1 MLYALLTSMILNFS
15 ISPDMSH
22 ENETHYTK
30 NKIDNYDI
38 ITISQ
43 SGSLFYSVT
52 NQILQSVNNLNT
64 NVTFIG
70 RANVG
75 LESTTFA
82 NNEINLTTLDNFLY
96 NLSIKTIE
104 SSVVDY
110 FYDEESA
117 QAIRDNKI
125 VISELTA
132 SRYELNVGDYVN
144 LVGLNSEIIP
154 IEVGKVIKDSKIGW
168 FEGVVNKELGF
179 KLGIYR
185 NIQAIIW
192 DSHINENFLI
202 ELHKNINYRKVK
214 LTFRENKVNKKNIL
228 KLIDGVKS
236 DIKFTPYETID
247 QLLNYCHKVAG
258 VVGIMFCEILGID
271 DNNALIKANDLGI
284 AMQLTNIMRDI
295 FEDANMG
302 RVYLPHELFGRINPY
317 DINIQ
322 NKDVVDNIYSEK
334 IDQIYNIAET
344 KYLSGI
350 SGLKYLNYNHK
361 FIVYISAIMYRE
373 IGNKIIKNKES
384 YSSGKRSYVSFIKKI
399 ELIVKCFF
407 QIFLWKIKILK

>member
-15 ISPDMSH
+15 ISPDISH
-22 ENETHYTK
+22 ENENQYNK

-104 SSVVDY
+104 SSVLDY

-202 ELHKNINYRKVK
+202 ELHKNINYKKVK
-214 LTFRENKVNKKNIL
+214 LTFRENRVNKNWVLPTALVKEMFGDFQI
-228 KLIDGVKS
+228 KERDGVW
-236 DIKFTPYETID
+236 ITTEPEWR
-247 QLLNYCHKVAG
+247 
-258 VVGIMFCEILGID
+258 E
-271 DNNALIKANDLGI
+271 
-284 AMQLTNIMRDI
+284 
-295 FEDANMG
+295 E
-302 RVYLPHELFGRINPY
+302 
-317 DINIQ
+317 NIQ
-322 NKDVVDNIYSEK
+322 NKRMPILGITRCHRLMWEPLEGALN
-334 IDQIYNIAET
+334 QILEEGLEE
-344 KYLSGI
+344 YLSIEEWRTSGGCYAPRRINRFDAGGSISRHAWGI
-350 SGLKYLNYNHK
+350 
-361 FIVYISAIMYRE
+361 AID
-373 IGNKIIKNKES
+373 INTKSS
-384 YSSGKRSYVSFIKKI
+384 YPPRV
-399 ELIVKCFF
+399 V
-407 QIFLWKIKILK
+407 QIFNDWGFAWGGTWTSPDEMHFELRDLSASVSKTGS

>member
-15 ISPDMSH
+15 ISPDISH
-22 ENETHYTK
+22 ENENQYNK

-104 SSVVDY
+104 SSVLDY

-192 DSHINENFLI
+192 DNHINENFLI

-214 LTFRENKVNKKNIL
+214 LTFRENRVNKNWVLPTALVKEMFGDFQI
-228 KLIDGVKS
+228 KERDGVW
-236 DIKFTPYETID
+236 ITTEPEWR
-247 QLLNYCHKVAG
+247 
-258 VVGIMFCEILGID
+258 E
-271 DNNALIKANDLGI
+271 
-284 AMQLTNIMRDI
+284 
-295 FEDANMG
+295 E
-302 RVYLPHELFGRINPY
+302 
-317 DINIQ
+317 NIQ
-322 NKDVVDNIYSEK
+322 NKRMPILGITRCHRLMWEPLEGALN
-334 IDQIYNIAET
+334 QILEEGLE
-344 KYLSGI
+344 KYLSI
-350 SGLKYLNYNHK
+350 EEW
-361 FIVYISAIMYRE
+361 R
-373 IGNKIIKNKES
+373 
-384 YSSGKRSYVSFIKKI
+384 SSGGCYAPRRINRFDAGGSISRHAWGIAIDINTKSSYPPRVVEIFNDWGFAWGGTWTSPDEMHFELRDLSACVSKTSS
-399 ELIVKCFF
+399 
-407 QIFLWKIKILK
+407 

>member
-1 MLYALLTSMILNFS
+1 MLYALLTSMVLNFS

-22 ENETHYTK
+22 ENENHYIK

-52 NQILQSVNNLNT
+52 NQILESVKNLNT

-132 SRYELNVGDYVN
+132 SRYELNVGDFVN

-168 FEGVVNKELGF
+168 YEGVVNKELGF

-214 LTFRENKVNKKNIL
+214 LTFRESRVNKNWVLPTALVKEMFGDFQI
-228 KLIDGVKS
+228 KERDGVW
-236 DIKFTPYETID
+236 ITT
-247 QLLNYCHKVAG
+247 
-258 VVGIMFCEILGID
+258 
-271 DNNALIKANDLGI
+271 
-284 AMQLTNIMRDI
+284 
-295 FEDANMG
+295 
-302 RVYLPHELFGRINPY
+302 ELEWREE
-317 DINIQ
+317 NIQ
-322 NKDVVDNIYSEK
+322 NKRMPILGITRCHRLMWKPLEGALN
-334 IDQIYNIAET
+334 QILQEGLEE
-344 KYLSGI
+344 YLSI
-350 SGLKYLNYNHK
+350 EEW
-361 FIVYISAIMYRE
+361 R
-373 IGNKIIKNKES
+373 
-384 YSSGKRSYVSFIKKI
+384 SSGGCYAPRRINRFDAGGSISRHAWGIAIDINTKSSYPPRVVEIFNDWGFAWGGTWTSPDEMHFELRDLSASVSKTSS
-399 ELIVKCFF
+399 
-407 QIFLWKIKILK
+407 

>member
-15 ISPDMSH
+15 ISPDISH
-22 ENETHYTK
+22 ENENQYTK

-104 SSVVDY
+104 SSVLDY

-132 SRYELNVGDYVN
+132 SRYELKVGDYVN

-214 LTFRENKVNKKNIL
+214 LTFRENRVNKNWVLPTALVKEMFGDFQI
-228 KLIDGVKS
+228 KERDGVW
-236 DIKFTPYETID
+236 ITTEPEWR
-247 QLLNYCHKVAG
+247 
-258 VVGIMFCEILGID
+258 E
-271 DNNALIKANDLGI
+271 
-284 AMQLTNIMRDI
+284 
-295 FEDANMG
+295 E
-302 RVYLPHELFGRINPY
+302 
-317 DINIQ
+317 NIQ
-322 NKDVVDNIYSEK
+322 NKRMPILGITRCHRLMWEPLEGALN
-334 IDQIYNIAET
+334 QILEEGLEE
-344 KYLSGI
+344 YLSI
-350 SGLKYLNYNHK
+350 EEW
-361 FIVYISAIMYRE
+361 R
-373 IGNKIIKNKES
+373 
-384 YSSGKRSYVSFIKKI
+384 SSGGCYAPRRINRFDAGGSISRHAWGIAIDINTKSSYPPRVVEIFNDWGFAWGGTWTSPDDMHFELRDLSASVSKTGS
-399 ELIVKCFF
+399 
-407 QIFLWKIKILK
+407 

>member
-15 ISPDMSH
+15 ILPDISH
-22 ENETHYTK
+22 ENENHYTK

-52 NQILQSVNNLNT
+52 NQILESVNNLNT

-117 QAIRDNKI
+117 QAIRDNKL

-192 DSHINENFLI
+192 DNHINENFLI

-214 LTFRENKVNKKNIL
+214 LTFRENRVNKNWVLPTALVKEMFGDFQI
-228 KLIDGVKS
+228 KERDGVW
-236 DIKFTPYETID
+236 ITTEPEWR
-247 QLLNYCHKVAG
+247 
-258 VVGIMFCEILGID
+258 E
-271 DNNALIKANDLGI
+271 
-284 AMQLTNIMRDI
+284 
-295 FEDANMG
+295 E
-302 RVYLPHELFGRINPY
+302 
-317 DINIQ
+317 NIQ
-322 NKDVVDNIYSEK
+322 NKRMPILGITRCHRLMWEPLEGALN
-334 IDQIYNIAET
+334 QILEEGLDE
-344 KYLSGI
+344 YLSIEEWRASGGCYAPRRINRFDAGGSISRHAWGI
-350 SGLKYLNYNHK
+350 AIDINTKSSYPPR
-361 FIVYISAIMYRE
+361 IVEIFNDWGFAWGGTWTSPDEMHFELRDLSASVS
-373 IGNKIIKNKES
+373 KT
-384 YSSGKRSYVSFIKKI
+384 SS
-399 ELIVKCFF
+399 
-407 QIFLWKIKILK
+407 

>member
-1 MLYALLTSMILNFS
+1 MLYALLTSIILNFS
-15 ISPDMSH
+15 ISPDISH
-22 ENETHYTK
+22 ENENHYTK

-52 NQILQSVNNLNT
+52 NQILESVNNLNT

-104 SSVVDY
+104 STVVDY

-214 LTFRENKVNKKNIL
+214 LTFRENRVNKNWVLPTALVKEMFGDFQI
-228 KLIDGVKS
+228 KERDGVW
-236 DIKFTPYETID
+236 ITTEPEWR
-247 QLLNYCHKVAG
+247 
-258 VVGIMFCEILGID
+258 E
-271 DNNALIKANDLGI
+271 
-284 AMQLTNIMRDI
+284 
-295 FEDANMG
+295 E
-302 RVYLPHELFGRINPY
+302 
-317 DINIQ
+317 NIQ
-322 NKDVVDNIYSEK
+322 NKRMPILGITRCHRLMWEPLEGALN
-334 IDQIYNIAET
+334 QILEEGLEE
-344 KYLSGI
+344 YL
-350 SGLKYLNYNHK
+350 
-361 FIVYISAIMYRE
+361 
-373 IGNKIIKNKES
+373 IIEEWR
-384 YSSGKRSYVSFIKKI
+384 SSGGCYAPRRINRFDAGGSISRHAWGIAIDINTKSGYPPRIVEIFNDWGFAWGGTWTSPDEMHFELRDLSASVSKTSS
-399 ELIVKCFF
+399 
-407 QIFLWKIKILK
+407 

>member
-15 ISPDMSH
+15 ISPDISH
-22 ENETHYTK
+22 ENENQYNK

-104 SSVVDY
+104 SSVLDY

-214 LTFRENKVNKKNIL
+214 LTFRENRVNKNWVLPTALVKEMFGDFQI
-228 KLIDGVKS
+228 KERDGVW
-236 DIKFTPYETID
+236 ITT
-247 QLLNYCHKVAG
+247 
-258 VVGIMFCEILGID
+258 
-271 DNNALIKANDLGI
+271 
-284 AMQLTNIMRDI
+284 
-295 FEDANMG
+295 
-302 RVYLPHELFGRINPY
+302 ELEWREE
-317 DINIQ
+317 NIQ
-322 NKDVVDNIYSEK
+322 NKRMPILGITRCHRLMWEPLEGALN
-334 IDQIYNIAET
+334 QILQEGLEE
-344 KYLSGI
+344 YLSI
-350 SGLKYLNYNHK
+350 EEW
-361 FIVYISAIMYRE
+361 R
-373 IGNKIIKNKES
+373 
-384 YSSGKRSYVSFIKKI
+384 SSGGCYAPRRINRFDAGGSISRHAWGIAIDINTKSSYPPRV
-399 ELIVKCFF
+399 V
-407 QIFLWKIKILK
+407 QIFNDWGFAWGGTWTSPDEMHFELRDLSASVSKTGS

>member
-15 ISPDMSH
+15 ISPDISH
-22 ENETHYTK
+22 ENENQYNK

-104 SSVVDY
+104 SSVLDY

-202 ELHKNINYRKVK
+202 ELHKNINYKKVK
-214 LTFRENKVNKKNIL
+214 LTFRENRVNKNWVLPTALVKEMFGDFQI
-228 KLIDGVKS
+228 KERDGVW
-236 DIKFTPYETID
+236 ITTEPEWR
-247 QLLNYCHKVAG
+247 
-258 VVGIMFCEILGID
+258 E
-271 DNNALIKANDLGI
+271 
-284 AMQLTNIMRDI
+284 
-295 FEDANMG
+295 E
-302 RVYLPHELFGRINPY
+302 
-317 DINIQ
+317 NIQ
-322 NKDVVDNIYSEK
+322 NKRMPILGITRCHRLMWEPLEGALN
-334 IDQIYNIAET
+334 QILQEGLEE
-344 KYLSGI
+344 YLSI
-350 SGLKYLNYNHK
+350 EEW
-361 FIVYISAIMYRE
+361 R
-373 IGNKIIKNKES
+373 
-384 YSSGKRSYVSFIKKI
+384 SSGGCYAPRRINRFDAGGSISRHAWGIAIDINTKSSYPPRV
-399 ELIVKCFF
+399 V
-407 QIFLWKIKILK
+407 QIFNDWGFAWGGTWTSPDEMHFELRDLSASVSKTGS

>member
-22 ENETHYTK
+22 ENENHYTK

-52 NQILQSVNNLNT
+52 NQILESVNNLNT

-75 LESTTFA
+75 LESTTFD

-96 NLSIKTIE
+96 NISIKTIE
-104 SSVVDY
+104 SSVVEY

-154 IEVGKVIKDSKIGW
+154 IEVGKVINDSKIGW

-214 LTFRENKVNKKNIL
+214 LTFKENRVNKNWVLPTALVKEMFGDFQI
-228 KLIDGVKS
+228 KERDGVW
-236 DIKFTPYETID
+236 ITTEPEWR
-247 QLLNYCHKVAG
+247 
-258 VVGIMFCEILGID
+258 E
-271 DNNALIKANDLGI
+271 
-284 AMQLTNIMRDI
+284 
-295 FEDANMG
+295 E
-302 RVYLPHELFGRINPY
+302 
-317 DINIQ
+317 NIQ
-322 NKDVVDNIYSEK
+322 NKRMPILGITRCHRLMWEPLEGALN
-334 IDQIYNIAET
+334 QILEEGLEE
-344 KYLSGI
+344 YL
-350 SGLKYLNYNHK
+350 
-361 FIVYISAIMYRE
+361 
-373 IGNKIIKNKES
+373 IIEEWK
-384 YSSGKRSYVSFIKKI
+384 SSGGCYAPRRINRFDAGGSISRHAWGIAIDINTKSGYPPRVVEIFNDWGFAWGGTWTSPDEMHFELRDLSASVSKTSG
-399 ELIVKCFF
+399 
-407 QIFLWKIKILK
+407 

>member
-22 ENETHYTK
+22 ENENHYTK

-52 NQILQSVNNLNT
+52 NQILESVNNLNT

-104 SSVVDY
+104 SSDVDY

-214 LTFRENKVNKKNIL
+214 LTFRENRVNKNWVLPTALVKEMFGDFQI
-228 KLIDGVKS
+228 KERDGVW
-236 DIKFTPYETID
+236 ITTEPEWR
-247 QLLNYCHKVAG
+247 
-258 VVGIMFCEILGID
+258 E
-271 DNNALIKANDLGI
+271 
-284 AMQLTNIMRDI
+284 
-295 FEDANMG
+295 E
-302 RVYLPHELFGRINPY
+302 
-317 DINIQ
+317 NIQ
-322 NKDVVDNIYSEK
+322 NKRMPILGITRCHRLMWEPLEGALN
-334 IDQIYNIAET
+334 QILEEGLEE
-344 KYLSGI
+344 YLSI
-350 SGLKYLNYNHK
+350 EEWK
-361 FIVYISAIMYRE
+361 
-373 IGNKIIKNKES
+373 
-384 YSSGKRSYVSFIKKI
+384 SSGGCYAPRRINRFDAGGSISRHAWGIAIDINTKSGYPPRVVEIFNDWGFAWGGTWTSPDEMHFELRDLSASVSKTSS
-399 ELIVKCFF
+399 
-407 QIFLWKIKILK
+407 

>member
-22 ENETHYTK
+22 ENENHYTK

-52 NQILQSVNNLNT
+52 NQILESVNNLNT

-117 QAIRDNKI
+117 QAIKDNKI

-154 IEVGKVIKDSKIGW
+154 IQVGKVINDSKIGW

-202 ELHKNINYRKVK
+202 ELHKNIKYRKVK
-214 LTFRENKVNKKNIL
+214 LTFRENRVNKNWVLPTALVKEMFGDFQI
-228 KLIDGVKS
+228 KERDGVW
-236 DIKFTPYETID
+236 ITTEPEWR
-247 QLLNYCHKVAG
+247 
-258 VVGIMFCEILGID
+258 E
-271 DNNALIKANDLGI
+271 
-284 AMQLTNIMRDI
+284 
-295 FEDANMG
+295 E
-302 RVYLPHELFGRINPY
+302 
-317 DINIQ
+317 NIQ
-322 NKDVVDNIYSEK
+322 NKRMPILGITRCHRLMWEPLEGALK
-334 IDQIYNIAET
+334 QILEEGLEE
-344 KYLSGI
+344 YL
-350 SGLKYLNYNHK
+350 
-361 FIVYISAIMYRE
+361 
-373 IGNKIIKNKES
+373 IIEEWR
-384 YSSGKRSYVSFIKKI
+384 SSGGCYAPRRINRFDAGGSISRHAWGIAIDINTKSSYPPRV
-399 ELIVKCFF
+399 V
-407 QIFLWKIKILK
+407 QIFNDWGFAWGGTWTSPDEMHFELRDLSASVSKTSS

>member
-22 ENETHYTK
+22 ENENHYIK

-52 NQILQSVNNLNT
+52 NQILESVNNLNT

-104 SSVVDY
+104 SSVLDY

-214 LTFRENKVNKKNIL
+214 LTFRENRVNKNWVLPTALVKEMFGDFQI
-228 KLIDGVKS
+228 KERDGVW
-236 DIKFTPYETID
+236 ITTEPEWR
-247 QLLNYCHKVAG
+247 
-258 VVGIMFCEILGID
+258 E
-271 DNNALIKANDLGI
+271 
-284 AMQLTNIMRDI
+284 
-295 FEDANMG
+295 E
-302 RVYLPHELFGRINPY
+302 
-317 DINIQ
+317 NIQ
-322 NKDVVDNIYSEK
+322 NKRMPILGITRCHRLMWEPLEGALN
-334 IDQIYNIAET
+334 QILEEGLEE
-344 KYLSGI
+344 YLSI
-350 SGLKYLNYNHK
+350 EEWK
-361 FIVYISAIMYRE
+361 
-373 IGNKIIKNKES
+373 
-384 YSSGKRSYVSFIKKI
+384 SSGGCYAPRRINRFDAGGSISRHAWGIAIDINTKSSYPPRV
-399 ELIVKCFF
+399 V
-407 QIFLWKIKILK
+407 QIFNDWGFAWGGTWTSPDEMHFELRDLSASVSKTGS

>member
-15 ISPDMSH
+15 ISPDISH
-22 ENETHYTK
+22 ENENQYTN

-82 NNEINLTTLDNFLY
+82 NNEIKLTTLDNFLY

-104 SSVVDY
+104 SSVLDY

-214 LTFRENKVNKKNIL
+214 LSFRENRVNKNWVLPTALVKEMFGDFQI
-228 KLIDGVKS
+228 KERDGVW
-236 DIKFTPYETID
+236 ITT
-247 QLLNYCHKVAG
+247 
-258 VVGIMFCEILGID
+258 
-271 DNNALIKANDLGI
+271 
-284 AMQLTNIMRDI
+284 
-295 FEDANMG
+295 
-302 RVYLPHELFGRINPY
+302 ELEWREE
-317 DINIQ
+317 NIQ
-322 NKDVVDNIYSEK
+322 NKRMPILGITRCHRLMWEPLEGALN
-334 IDQIYNIAET
+334 QILEEGLEE
-344 KYLSGI
+344 YLSI
-350 SGLKYLNYNHK
+350 EEW
-361 FIVYISAIMYRE
+361 R
-373 IGNKIIKNKES
+373 
-384 YSSGKRSYVSFIKKI
+384 SSGGCYAPRRINRFDAGGSISRHAWGIAIDINTKSSYPPRV
-399 ELIVKCFF
+399 V
-407 QIFLWKIKILK
+407 QIFNDWGFAWGGTWTSPDEMHFELRDLSASVSKTGS

>member
-22 ENETHYTK
+22 ENENHYIK

-52 NQILQSVNNLNT
+52 NQILESVNNLNT

-82 NNEINLTTLDNFLY
+82 NNEINLTTLDEFLY

-144 LVGLNSEIIP
+144 LVGLNSETIP

-214 LTFRENKVNKKNIL
+214 LTFRENRVNKNWVLPTALVKEMFGDFQI
-228 KLIDGVKS
+228 KERDGVW
-236 DIKFTPYETID
+236 ITTEPEWR
-247 QLLNYCHKVAG
+247 
-258 VVGIMFCEILGID
+258 E
-271 DNNALIKANDLGI
+271 
-284 AMQLTNIMRDI
+284 
-295 FEDANMG
+295 E
-302 RVYLPHELFGRINPY
+302 
-317 DINIQ
+317 NIQ
-322 NKDVVDNIYSEK
+322 NKRMPILGITRCHRLMWEPLEGALN
-334 IDQIYNIAET
+334 QILEEGLE
-344 KYLSGI
+344 KYLSI
-350 SGLKYLNYNHK
+350 EEW
-361 FIVYISAIMYRE
+361 R
-373 IGNKIIKNKES
+373 
-384 YSSGKRSYVSFIKKI
+384 SSGGCYAPRRINRFEAGGSISRHAWGIAIDINTKSGYPPRVVEIFNDWGFAWGGTWTSPDEMHFELRDLSASVSKTSS
-399 ELIVKCFF
+399 
-407 QIFLWKIKILK
+407 

>member
-1 MLYALLTSMILNFS
+1 MIYALLTSMILNFS

-22 ENETHYTK
+22 ENENHYTK

-52 NQILQSVNNLNT
+52 NQILESVNNLNT

-214 LTFRENKVNKKNIL
+214 LTFRENRVNKNWVLPTALVKEMFGDFQI
-228 KLIDGVKS
+228 KERDGVW
-236 DIKFTPYETID
+236 ITTEPEWR
-247 QLLNYCHKVAG
+247 
-258 VVGIMFCEILGID
+258 E
-271 DNNALIKANDLGI
+271 
-284 AMQLTNIMRDI
+284 
-295 FEDANMG
+295 E
-302 RVYLPHELFGRINPY
+302 
-317 DINIQ
+317 NIQ
-322 NKDVVDNIYSEK
+322 NKRMPILGITRCHRLMWEPLEGALN
-334 IDQIYNIAET
+334 QILEEGLEE
-344 KYLSGI
+344 YL
-350 SGLKYLNYNHK
+350 
-361 FIVYISAIMYRE
+361 
-373 IGNKIIKNKES
+373 IIEEWR
-384 YSSGKRSYVSFIKKI
+384 SSGGCYAPRRINRFDAGGSISRHAWGIAIDINTKSGYPPRVVEIFNDWGFAWGGTWTSPDEMHFELRDLSASVSKTSS
-399 ELIVKCFF
+399 
-407 QIFLWKIKILK
+407 

>member
-22 ENETHYTK
+22 ENENHYTK

-52 NQILQSVNNLNT
+52 NQILESVNNLNT

-154 IEVGKVIKDSKIGW
+154 IEVGKVINDSKIGW
-168 FEGVVNKELGF
+168 FEGVVNKEIGF

-214 LTFRENKVNKKNIL
+214 LTFRENRVNKNWVLPTALVKEMFGDFQI
-228 KLIDGVKS
+228 KERDGVW
-236 DIKFTPYETID
+236 ITTEPEWR
-247 QLLNYCHKVAG
+247 
-258 VVGIMFCEILGID
+258 E
-271 DNNALIKANDLGI
+271 
-284 AMQLTNIMRDI
+284 
-295 FEDANMG
+295 E
-302 RVYLPHELFGRINPY
+302 
-317 DINIQ
+317 NIQ
-322 NKDVVDNIYSEK
+322 NKRMPILGITRCHRLMWEPLEGALN
-334 IDQIYNIAET
+334 QILEEGLEE
-344 KYLSGI
+344 YL
-350 SGLKYLNYNHK
+350 
-361 FIVYISAIMYRE
+361 
-373 IGNKIIKNKES
+373 IIEEWR
-384 YSSGKRSYVSFIKKI
+384 SSGGCYAPRRINRFDAGGSISRHAWGIAIDINTKSGYPPRVVEIFNDWGFAWGGTWTSPDEMHFELRDLSASVSKTSS
-399 ELIVKCFF
+399 
-407 QIFLWKIKILK
+407 

>member
-1 MLYALLTSMILNFS
+1 MIYALFTSMILNFS
-15 ISPDMSH
+15 ISPDISH
-22 ENETHYTK
+22 ENENQYTK

-104 SSVVDY
+104 SSVLDY

-214 LTFRENKVNKKNIL
+214 LTFRENRVNKNWVLPTALVKEMFGDFQI
-228 KLIDGVKS
+228 KERDGVW
-236 DIKFTPYETID
+236 ITTEPEWR
-247 QLLNYCHKVAG
+247 
-258 VVGIMFCEILGID
+258 E
-271 DNNALIKANDLGI
+271 
-284 AMQLTNIMRDI
+284 
-295 FEDANMG
+295 E
-302 RVYLPHELFGRINPY
+302 
-317 DINIQ
+317 NIQ
-322 NKDVVDNIYSEK
+322 NKRMPILGITRCHRLMWEPLEGALN
-334 IDQIYNIAET
+334 QILEEGLEE
-344 KYLSGI
+344 YLSI
-350 SGLKYLNYNHK
+350 EEW
-361 FIVYISAIMYRE
+361 R
-373 IGNKIIKNKES
+373 
-384 YSSGKRSYVSFIKKI
+384 SSGGCYAPRRINRFDAGGSISRHAWGIAIDINTKSSYPPRV
-399 ELIVKCFF
+399 V
-407 QIFLWKIKILK
+407 QIFNDWGFAWGGTWTSPDEMHFELRDLSASVSKTGS

>member
-22 ENETHYTK
+22 ENENHYTK

-52 NQILQSVNNLNT
+52 NQILESVNNLNT

-154 IEVGKVIKDSKIGW
+154 IEVGKVINDSKIGW

-192 DSHINENFLI
+192 DSHVNENFLI

-214 LTFRENKVNKKNIL
+214 LTFRENRVNKNWVLPTALVKEMFGDFQI
-228 KLIDGVKS
+228 KERDGVW
-236 DIKFTPYETID
+236 ITTEPGWRE
-247 QLLNYCHKVAG
+247 
-258 VVGIMFCEILGID
+258 E
-271 DNNALIKANDLGI
+271 
-284 AMQLTNIMRDI
+284 
-295 FEDANMG
+295 
-302 RVYLPHELFGRINPY
+302 
-317 DINIQ
+317 NIQ
-322 NKDVVDNIYSEK
+322 NKRMPILGITRCHRLMWEPLEGALN
-334 IDQIYNIAET
+334 QILEEGLEE
-344 KYLSGI
+344 YLSI
-350 SGLKYLNYNHK
+350 EEWK
-361 FIVYISAIMYRE
+361 
-373 IGNKIIKNKES
+373 
-384 YSSGKRSYVSFIKKI
+384 SSGGCYAPRRINRFEAGGSISRHAWGIAIDINTKSGYPPRIVEIFNDWGFAWGGTWTSPDEMHFELRDLSASVSKTSS
-399 ELIVKCFF
+399 
-407 QIFLWKIKILK
+407 

>member
-22 ENETHYTK
+22 ENENHYTK
-30 NKIDNYDI
+30 NKINNYDI

-52 NQILQSVNNLNT
+52 NQILESVNNLNT

-214 LTFRENKVNKKNIL
+214 LTFRENRVNKNWVLPTALVKEMFGDFQI
-228 KLIDGVKS
+228 KERDGVW
-236 DIKFTPYETID
+236 ITTEPEWR
-247 QLLNYCHKVAG
+247 
-258 VVGIMFCEILGID
+258 E
-271 DNNALIKANDLGI
+271 
-284 AMQLTNIMRDI
+284 
-295 FEDANMG
+295 E
-302 RVYLPHELFGRINPY
+302 
-317 DINIQ
+317 NIQ
-322 NKDVVDNIYSEK
+322 NKRMPILGITRCHRLMWEPLEGALN
-334 IDQIYNIAET
+334 QILEEGLEE
-344 KYLSGI
+344 YL
-350 SGLKYLNYNHK
+350 
-361 FIVYISAIMYRE
+361 
-373 IGNKIIKNKES
+373 IIEEWK
-384 YSSGKRSYVSFIKKI
+384 SSGGCYAPRRINRFDAGGSISRHAWGIAIDINTKSGYPPRVVEIFNDWGFAWGGTWTSPDEMHFELRDLSASVSKTSS
-399 ELIVKCFF
+399 
-407 QIFLWKIKILK
+407 

>member
-1 MLYALLTSMILNFS
+1 MIYALLTSMILNFS

-22 ENETHYTK
+22 ENENHYTK
-30 NKIDNYDI
+30 NKIANYDI

-52 NQILQSVNNLNT
+52 NQILESVNNLNT

-214 LTFRENKVNKKNIL
+214 LTFRENRVNKNWVLPTALVKEMFGDFQI
-228 KLIDGVKS
+228 KERDGVW
-236 DIKFTPYETID
+236 ITTEPEWR
-247 QLLNYCHKVAG
+247 
-258 VVGIMFCEILGID
+258 E
-271 DNNALIKANDLGI
+271 
-284 AMQLTNIMRDI
+284 
-295 FEDANMG
+295 E
-302 RVYLPHELFGRINPY
+302 
-317 DINIQ
+317 NIQ
-322 NKDVVDNIYSEK
+322 NKRMPILGITRCHRLMWEPLEGALN
-334 IDQIYNIAET
+334 QILEEGLEE
-344 KYLSGI
+344 YL
-350 SGLKYLNYNHK
+350 
-361 FIVYISAIMYRE
+361 
-373 IGNKIIKNKES
+373 IIEEWK
-384 YSSGKRSYVSFIKKI
+384 SSGGCYAPRRINRFDAGGSISRHAWGIAIDINTKSGYPPRVVEIFNDWGFAWGGTWTSPDEMHFELRDLSASVSKTSS
-399 ELIVKCFF
+399 
-407 QIFLWKIKILK
+407 

>member
-15 ISPDMSH
+15 VSPDMNH
-22 ENETHYTK
+22 ESENHYSK

-52 NQILQSVNNLNT
+52 NQILESVDNLNT

-75 LESTTFA
+75 LESTLFSNGET
-82 NNEINLTTLDNFLY
+82 NLTTLDNFLY

-104 SSVVDY
+104 STVVDY
-110 FYDEESA
+110 FYDNESS
-117 QAIRDNKI
+117 QAIKDNKI

-132 SRYELNVGDYVN
+132 NRYELKVGDFVN

-154 IEVGKVIKDSKIGW
+154 IEVGKVLKDSKIGW

-214 LTFRENKVNKKNIL
+214 LTFRENRVNKNWIL
-228 KLIDGVKS
+228 PTALVKEMFGDFQIKERDGVWITTEPSWRNENIQQKRM
-236 DIKFTPYETID
+236 P
-247 QLLNYCHKVAG
+247 
-258 VVGIMFCEILGID
+258 ILGLTRCHRLMWEPLEG
-271 DNNALIKANDLGI
+271 ALNQIVAEGLQDSLSVEEWRSSGGCYAPRRINRFDAGGSISRHAWGI
-284 AMQLTNIMRDI
+284 AI
-295 FEDANMG
+295 
-302 RVYLPHELFGRINPY
+302 
-317 DINIQ
+317 DINT
-322 NKDVVDNIYSEK
+322 KSGYPPRVVEIFNDWGFAWGGTWTSPDEMHFELR
-334 IDQIYNIAET
+334 D
-344 KYLSGI
+344 LSA
-350 SGLKYLNYNHK
+350 SVSKT
-361 FIVYISAIMYRE
+361 
-373 IGNKIIKNKES
+373 
-384 YSSGKRSYVSFIKKI
+384 SS
-399 ELIVKCFF
+399 
-407 QIFLWKIKILK
+407 